1 MSISNYIWFINYLKI
16 FIGFLAHSGV
26 EVITRLPVPDEKSP
40 VSKMYFMVLRLG
52 TVDEGVFTDIANYK
66 KDVSLENYFFNITW
80 KFSFTNFMLFK
91 TTLSVNKVMIIFIR
105 TLLFPYLKIR
115 TLFPLFIIL
124 QKWGICLRCILM
136 QLHCTSLS
144 GSFEE
149 ILRFFFFNK
158 VKYLGWVC

>member
-80 KFSFTNFMLFK
+80 KYPSLI
-91 TTLSVNKVMIIFIR
+91 LC
-105 TLLFPYLKIR
+105 YLK
-115 TLFPLFIIL
+115 
-124 QKWGICLRCILM
+124 
-136 QLHCTSLS
+136 LHCL
-144 GSFEE
+144 
-149 ILRFFFFNK
+149 
-158 VKYLGWVC
+158 